1 MAKNPIQLS
10 MDETIIKRKNYMKEK
25 SKQSRILHNDV
36 SLSQGQTTR
45 TMWGSLCN
53 KDKAKSEDP

>member
-1 MAKNPIQLS
+1 
-10 MDETIIKRKNYMKEK
+10 MKEK